1 MKDLSYS
8 GLHLLAN
15 MHNVKPNA
23 PAMLSL
29 ESCKTL
35 CVNAIVD
42 AGLTI
47 VGDFFHSFG
56 VGEGV
61 TGVVVLAESHVA
73 IHTWPE
79 TAYVTLDVF
88 VCNYN
93 RDNSKMAKKL
103 FEKIIEAFEPKEVK
117 RIEVVRGN

>member
-1 MKDLSYS
+1 MNTTSYS

-15 MHNVKPNA
+15 MHNVNLEV
-23 PAMLSL
+23 PALHNL
-29 ESCKTL
+29 EICRSVCISA
-35 CVNAIVD
+35 VND

-56 VGEGV
+56 EGGGV

-79 TAYVTLDVF
+79 SAYVTLDVF
-88 VCNYN
+88 VCNFN
-93 RDNSKMAKKL
+93 QDNSIRAKQL
-103 FEKIIEAFEPKEVK
+103 FEALISTFGSTDVK
-117 RIEVVRGN
+117 RIEVIRD

>member
-1 MKDLSYS
+1 MNTNSYS

-15 MHNVKPNA
+15 MHHINVEV
-23 PAMLSL
+23 PALSNL
-29 ESCKTL
+29 EACRSACIRA
-35 CVNAIVD
+35 VND

-56 VGEGV
+56 EGNGV

-79 TAYVTLDVF
+79 SAYVTLDVF
-88 VCNYN
+88 VCNHN
-93 RDNSKMAKKL
+93 RDNSNRAKQL
-103 FEKIIEAFEPKEVK
+103 FEALINVFQPLEVK
-117 RIEVVRGN
+117 RVEVERG